1 MTQDRAPKVFRL
13 DDTPAQQRADVAV
26 TETPDVYA
34 AEAQR
39 TLALDAAP
47 ERKRS
52 FTWARVFWSAASSL
66 VVLAIALWLERLLG
80 DLYAANPVLGYVG
93 LALAVLALV
102 ALVVMGAREFMAVR
116 RLNQVFGLREEAQA
130 AYDLDDMPRARR
142 VVARLMSF
150 SLVTPQW
157 ASARG
162 EMAVVSNNILDGAD
176 LLRVAERVL
185 VAPRDVLV
193 KQAIATASKRVSVIT
208 AISPRAIVDVL
219 FVLAQSVRLVRR
231 IAEIY
236 GGRPSTFGFLRLA
249 RAVLGHLAVTG
260 GVAIGD
266 SVASQLLG
274 AGLAARLSAKLGEG
288 VLNGVLTARVGIA
301 AIAVCRPL
309 PFLGE
314 PAPTI
319 RDVAGSLFGD
329 GQDGAAKTAG

>member
-1 MTQDRAPKVFRL
+1 MPQDRAPKVFRL
-13 DDTPAQQRADVAV
+13 DDAPSAPRADVVV

-34 AEAQR
+34 EEAKLYM
-39 TLALDAAP
+39 TPDVVP
-47 ERKRS
+47 KRWRF
-52 FTWARVFWSAASSL
+52 FTWAGVFWSAASSL
-66 VVLAIALWLERLLG
+66 VVLAITLWVERLLV
-80 DLYAANPVLGYVG
+80 DLYATNPVLGYAG
-93 LALAVLALV
+93 LALASLALV
-102 ALVVMGAREFMAVR
+102 ALLVMGTREFSAVW
-116 RLNQVFGLREEAQA
+116 RLNEVFGLRVEAQA
-130 AYDLDDMPRARR
+130 AYELDDLPKARR
-142 VVARLMSF
+142 VVARLIGF
-150 SLVTPQW
+150 SLGNPQW

-162 EMAVVSNNILDGAD
+162 EMTAISNDIMDGAD

-208 AISPRAIVDVL
+208 AISPRAVVDVL

-236 GGRPSTFGFLRLA
+236 GGRPSTFGFLRLM